1 MPTGPNSQK
10 NTKARQAAQKKYNAK
25 PEQIKKRE
33 SRNKARAAMIRAGK
47 ARKGDGK
54 DVAHKNGNAL
64 DDRKDLSNYQMQS
77 KKKNRSYART
87 KTAGKKNP
95 RS

>member
-10 NTKARQAAQKKYNAK
+10 NTEARQRAQAKYNSK
-25 PEQIKKRE
+25 PEQKKKRAA
-33 SRNKARAAMIRAGK
+33 RNKARREMIEAGK

-54 DVAHKNGNAL
+54 DVMHKDGNAL
-64 DDRKDLSNYQMQS
+64 NNSPSNWRMGS
-77 KKKNRSYART
+77 KKENRSYPRTASAR
-87 KTAGKKNP
+87 KRNP